1 MGGSENRGPECSTLN
16 SRILIIRI
24 PNKVPLIFGDPL
36 IGLEVF
42 RFYKGVMKVAR
53 RGVVRA
59 CRGCSGRYRS

>member
-36 IGLEVF
+36 IGL
-42 RFYKGVMKVAR
+42 FYKGVMKVAR